1 MTPDE
6 RRLLEDLFAK
16 LRQGS
21 GNQPRDPEAEA
32 FIAAEVRRWPPLP
45 YALAQTA
52 LIEQLT
58 LQQAEARIREL
69 ERQLEAARAGTPSPP
84 RGSFLGD
91 LASRGPWGRRT
102 ETPAHAPGYAPTGRP
117 GTPGYGMPAGPGSG
131 YGHGSSYPPPYH
143 GHGMAPGGAGSFLR
157 GAAQT
162 AAGIVGGMLAFQAI
176 DSMISGGDGL
186 AGAAQAGEL
195 ASDAG
200 AEIAAAG
207 DAIGNSYFDIPPADE
222 ALPEDA
228 GYEPGADDF
237 GGDFGDEQV

>member
-6 RRLLEDLFAK
+6 RRMLEDLFAK
-16 LRQGS
+16 LRQAG

-32 FIAAEVRRWPPLP
+32 FIAAEVRRWPALP

-69 ERQLEAARAGTPSPP
+69 EQQLQSARGGAAPQRG
-84 RGSFLGD
+84 GSFLGD
-91 LASRGPWGRRT
+91 LANRGPWGRRT
-102 ETPAHAPGYAPTGRP
+102 ETPTHAPGYAPTGRP
-117 GTPGYGMPAGPGSG
+117 GAPGYGMPAGPG
-131 YGHGSSYPPPYH
+131 YGAPYQQPYH

-176 DSMISGGDGL
+176 DSLISGGDGL

-207 DAIGNSYFDIPPADE
+207 DAIGSSYFDTPPADD

-228 GYEPGADDF
+228 GYEPAADDF